1 MEYIEMNTHAIDDL
15 LVRISPELVKL
26 YEAKNNLPGG
36 KTLKQ
41 VNEEYKA
48 KDKKIMTSIH
58 TRYFLL
64 FMTVV
69 IILSNYSFNRENC
82 HFWFILLIVWMVLS
96 SVIVFFM
103 NKRDGKIEKE
113 NDVLIPIL
121 EKFRTTVNILDNPA
135 NRISDDHSVD
145 SIKEALILQ
154 TYWKLDYEIKFDK
167 VRMNKERQTRLIIQ
181 CGNVLEEYQKDFES
195 LSYIIEREF
204 GLKFNKREIFAEAGK
219 RFS

>member
-1 MEYIEMNTHAIDDL
+1 MNTHEIDDL
-15 LVRISPELVKL
+15 LVRMSHELLKF
-26 YEAKNNLPGG
+26 YEVKNNLPGG
-36 KTLKQ
+36 KTLRQ
-41 VNEEYKA
+41 VNETYKNNC
-48 KDKKIMTSIH
+48 KKLMTSVY
-58 TRYFLL
+58 TMSFWL
-64 FMTVV
+64 FVTVV
-69 IILSNYSFNRENC
+69 IILSNYSFNKENC
-82 HFWFILLIVWMVLS
+82 HLWFILLIVWMTLS
-96 SVIVFFM
+96 LLTFFFM
-103 NKRDGKIEKE
+103 KKRDNKIEKE
-113 NDVLIPIL
+113 NDVLISIL

-135 NRISDDHSVD
+135 NRISDDHCVRSL
-145 SIKEALILQ
+145 KEALILQ